1 MVITFSNV
9 WHLPWFCIEMDGQ
22 NFIWMQPDN
31 GFFFFF
37 LSRNDLYFAWN
48 RVTRIH
54 QDPIW
59 FNCIGWLSFLFGWI
73 RIKILHRFWYPSF
86 TGIRLGHGIH
96 NICLLESGPV
106 LIKCSYLTRCKII
119 IRITY
124 LQQKGKK
131 KICGFNKLGSNSKKD
146 LVLWTAAEMSQM
158 SHFIS

>member
-1 MVITFSNV
+1 MYDICHDSASRWMAWILSECNLIT
-9 WHLPWFCIEMDGQ
+9 
-22 NFIWMQPDN
+22 
-31 GFFFFF
+31 FFFFF
-37 LSRNDLYFAWN
+37 SRDDLYFASI
-48 RVTRIH
+48 RVARIY

-73 RIKILHRFWYPSF
+73 RIKILHRIWYPGF
-86 TGIRLGHGIH
+86 TGIRLGYGNH

-106 LIKCSYLTRCKII
+106 LIECSYLTRCKII

-131 KICGFNKLGSNSKKD
+131 ISGFNKLGSNSKKN
-146 LVLWTAAEMSQM
+146 LVLWTAAELSQM